1 LPAISNAS
9 DTRDHVIFDALDD
22 GVRLERRVQLAIVG
36 SGPVGITLARELS
49 DCADVLVIES
59 GGLRAEP
66 EYEALNVGDC
76 DALPYPL
83 TETRTRQFGG
93 STALWAGYCAPFDAH
108 DFVPRPWVPA
118 SGWPFGI
125 EELRPYYPKSAA
137 LLNIT
142 DATFNARRLAQLA
155 GIELPFADGQ
165 VIPSV
170 WQFGSPILR
179 LNQISNPKSQIP
191 NPEHSGITA
200 LIHATV
206 VDIRLDASHS
216 AVTEL
221 VVRTMNGRQG
231 RIAADTVVV
240 ASGGIETARLLL
252 NADSQVPGGI
262 GNSRGLVG
270 RYFMEH
276 PHLPIATLDLEP
288 ERLQGFIEKQESAG
302 GQMFLFNVGLPAPV
316 QEAACLLNARA
327 HVYRTPSMRLDE
339 SPRIGLFMEQA
350 PNPGSRV
357 TLAPRTDALGMRC
370 VRLHWELTELEWH
383 TYRESGALFRTAFAQ
398 TGVGRVT
405 PLGSC
410 HDTSLI
416 LYSNHHLGT
425 TRMARTPDEGVVD
438 ANGRLHEVGNLY
450 LMGGGVYPTVSWAN
464 PTLTLM
470 ALTYRLADH
479 LRQKLAA

>member
-1 LPAISNAS
+1 
-9 DTRDHVIFDALDD
+9 VILDARDD
-22 GVRLERRVQLAIVG
+22 GVYLNRRVQLAIVG
-36 SGPVGITLARELS
+36 AGPVGITLARELS
-49 DCADVLVIES
+49 DCAEVLVIES

-66 EYEALNVGDC
+66 EYEELNTGEC
-76 DALPYPL
+76 GALPYPL

-108 DFVPRPWVPA
+108 DFTPRPWVPA

-137 LLNIT
+137 LLNIG
-142 DATFNARRLAQLA
+142 DATFSARRLARLA
-155 GIELPFADGQ
+155 GIDLPFAAGH
-165 VIPSV
+165 VVPSV

-179 LNQISNPKSQIP
+179 LNQRAAGRPPGASNGISTL
-191 NPEHSGITA
+191 G
-200 LIHATV
+200 HATV

-221 VVRTMNGRQG
+221 VVRTMNGREG
-231 RIAADTVVV
+231 RIGADVVVV
-240 ASGGIETARLLL
+240 AGGGIETARLLL

-262 GNSRGLVG
+262 GNAHGLVG

-276 PHLPIATLDLEP
+276 PHLPIATVDLEP
-288 ERLQGFIEKQESAG
+288 DALQGFLERQESPG
-302 GQMFLFNVGLPAPV
+302 GQTFLFNVGLTAQV
-316 QEAACLLNARA
+316 QEAAGLLNARA
-327 HVYRTPSMRLDE
+327 HVYRTPSMRPDE

-350 PNPGSRV
+350 PNPRSRV
-357 TLAPRTDALGMRC
+357 TLTTRSDALGMRS
-370 VRLHWELTELEWH
+370 VRMNWELTELEWH
-383 TYRESGALFRTAFAQ
+383 TYRESGVVFREAFAQ
-398 TGVGRVT
+398 AGVGRVT
-405 PLGSC
+405 TLGTC

-425 TRMARTPDEGVVD
+425 TRMARTPADGVVD
-438 ANGRLHEVGNLY
+438 ANGRVHDIANLY

-479 LRQKLAA
+479 LRQTLAAA